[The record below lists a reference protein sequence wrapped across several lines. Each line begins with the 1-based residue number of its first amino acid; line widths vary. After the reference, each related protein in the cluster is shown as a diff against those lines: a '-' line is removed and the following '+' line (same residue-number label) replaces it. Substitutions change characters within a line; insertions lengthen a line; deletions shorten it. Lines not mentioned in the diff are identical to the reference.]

1 MSDNKQNKNKNKK
14 QRRSCVRN
22 DAYELWTA
30 NNIKDRKQLTNIILN
45 EEKKNSISWLC
56 WCSSLIDATFWV
68 YTLLFCE
75 ETIRSFHRDNSK
87 YLFAPALQTTH
98 KIEICVVR
106 MKETGSCVNLL
117 SWNVDFRF
125 VFHRENQINNE
136 HVTAGSSSRTHK
148 STQFFF

>member
-1 MSDNKQNKNKNKK
+1 MTTRHVRHDDSSCQTINKTKTKKKK

-30 NNIKDRKQLTNIILN
+30 NNIKDRKQLTNLILN

-106 MKETGSCVNLL
+106 MIWGSRKYEVRA
-117 SWNVDFRF
+117 STFFRGMSIF
-125 VFHRENQINNE
+125 DLF
-136 HVTAGSSSRTHK
+136 
-148 STQFFF
+148 STERIK